1 MQAYDKCF
9 EHHVRFGPMDGIVN
23 HLGFISILGIL
34 KIVVSSVSIS
44 VDMQKL

>member
-23 HLGFISILGIL
+23 HLGLLVYWES
-34 KIVVSSVSIS
+34 
-44 VDMQKL
+44 